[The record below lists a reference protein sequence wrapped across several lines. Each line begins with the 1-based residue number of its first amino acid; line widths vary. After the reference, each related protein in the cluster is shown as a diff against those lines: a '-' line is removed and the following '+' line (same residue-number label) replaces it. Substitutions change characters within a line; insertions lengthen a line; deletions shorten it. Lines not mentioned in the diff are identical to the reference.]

1 MERLK
6 MQSPSLIKENIEKIG
21 ALFPQCLTEKED
33 ENGSIVKAVDF
44 DILRDLLSDT
54 PIVEDDD
61 SRYMMTWPGKRAA
74 RQLAYRSTTKTL
86 RPCREDSVNFDTTEN
101 LYIEGD
107 NLEVLKCLRET
118 YLGKIKMIYIDPPYN
133 TGKDFIYKDNYAMS
147 SDQYKELTDE
157 YDEMGNRLVRNPT
170 TYGKYHTSW
179 LNFIYPRL
187 LISRDLLTEDGA
199 IFISI
204 DDNEQVNLKKICDE
218 IFGEQNCIG
227 PIIQNKLNSKN
238 DTLNIQKN
246 HEYILVYRK
255 SKIYNSDGKIVPTL
269 KHIDKKEL
277 FLKNGEYYYISDP
290 ITTRGDGGTL
300 NERAKLGYTVYYNP
314 ASGDFLGVNDYN
326 IELAKSSNDRDA
338 IYSDDNDLI
347 SKGYIPIRPPEVRG
361 NLGAWTWELK
371 KFNAEKQNI
380 VIKKSKKSY
389 SVCKKVIIDPK
400 NVRHD
405 DVTGK
410 PVTLIEK
417 NSKSILNYSTNEGT
431 SALNKLMGVQNL
443 FNTPKNVEL
452 IKYLIDLISSDDC
465 TILDFFSGSAT
476 TAQSIMELNTDGEKN
491 IKYILVQLPEN
502 LDEQLENS
510 DESSKKTLI
519 NSINFLD
526 TLDKPHLLTELAKER
541 IRRAGKQIVDKTG
554 NDVDIGFR
562 VLKLDS
568 SNVKDVYYTPS
579 ETKQHD
585 LDGYINNIKEDRTSE
600 DLLFQVLLEFGIP
613 LSLPISTKT
622 IQGLT
627 VFNVAENSLSACFD
641 KGVTE
646 DVIKEMAKEKPLY
659 AAFRDSSYS
668 LDQTKINVEQIF
680 KQLSP
685 ETRLYAV

>member
-44 DILRDLLSDT
+44 DILRDLLSDM
-54 PIVEDDD
+54 PIVEDDG

-157 YDEMGNRLVRNPT
+157 YDEMGNRLVKNTDVNGRF
-170 TYGKYHTSW
+170 HTDW
-179 LNFIYPRL
+179 LNMMYSRL
-187 LISRDLLTEDGA
+187 LLARDFLSQDGI

-204 DDNEQVNLKKICDE
+204 DDAEQDNLRKICSE
-218 IFGEQNCIG
+218 IFGESNFIVTLVWKRRSGANDALNNVSRDHDYVLVYGKSINAQFNGTIKSFERYENPDNDPRG
-227 PIIQNKLNSKN
+227 PWTKDNLTCGKTASQRPNLYYPIVDPKTGIEYQCNPDHVWRFEKGKMEQLIKENKIIFPTSPTGSPYYKRHQREIRSETKPFSSWMDTQLNAVATKELREIFN
-238 DTLNIQKN
+238 QQIFDYPKTLNLITQ
-246 HEYILVYRK
+246 LVLQGTN
-255 SKIYNSDGKIVPTL
+255 NSD
-269 KHIDKKEL
+269 
-277 FLKNGEYYYISDP
+277 
-290 ITTRGDGGTL
+290 
-300 NERAKLGYTVYYNP
+300 
-314 ASGDFLGVNDYN
+314 
-326 IELAKSSNDRDA
+326 
-338 IYSDDNDLI
+338 
-347 SKGYIPIRPPEVRG
+347 
-361 NLGAWTWELK
+361 
-371 KFNAEKQNI
+371 
-380 VIKKSKKSY
+380 
-389 SVCKKVIIDPK
+389 II
-400 NVRHD
+400 
-405 DVTGK
+405 
-410 PVTLIEK
+410 
-417 NSKSILNYSTNEGT
+417 
-431 SALNKLMGVQNL
+431 M
-443 FNTPKNVEL
+443 
-452 IKYLIDLISSDDC
+452 
-465 TILDFFSGSAT
+465 DFFSGSGT
-476 TAQSIMELNTDGEKN
+476 TAHAILKINERYHSKR
-491 IKYILVQLPEN
+491 KFILVQLPEN
-502 LDEQLENS
+502 KSLLSTANNS
-510 DESSKKTLI
+510 GY
-519 NSINFLD
+519 NSIS
-526 TLDKPHLLTELAKER
+526 EIGKER